1 VEESAFHKIRRTLGG
16 QASLEGALDAL
27 GKEKEEQVLTHVRE
41 FTDLVVRIVDELEAV
56 VRHFAA
62 DEYDDLAQAVTQLD
76 ALESEADDRKEE
88 IADRLAM
95 GGVFSMGRGDL
106 ARLVTSM
113 DRIAN
118 YAVGAADRIA
128 MRPISLPAE
137 LNTMLIHMVQID
149 VEAVRKLHDAVFAM
163 RGDFRESIEIALE
176 VDKIESRAD
185 DVFAAMYRFMFDWD
199 TDYKT
204 FHQLK
209 SIIERLESIADAS
222 AENAELIRHM
232 ALEYMDYR

>member
-1 VEESAFHKIRRTLGG
+1 MSDSAIGKIRRKLAG
-16 QASLEGALDAL
+16 QSSLEGALDAM
-27 GKEKEEQVLTHVRE
+27 GKESEEQVLSRIRE
-41 FTDLVVRIVDELEAV
+41 FTDLVVRIVDELEEV

-62 DEYDDLAQAVTQLD
+62 DQYEDLAESVKGLD
-76 ALESEADDRKEE
+76 AWESQADDRKME
-88 IADRLAM
+88 IADQLAV

-106 ARLVTSM
+106 ARLVTSV

-118 YAVGAADRIA
+118 FAVGAADRIA
-128 MRPISLPAE
+128 MRPISLPPE
-137 LNTMLIHMVQID
+137 LNKMLIEMVKID
-149 VEAVRKLHDAVFAM
+149 VEAVRKLRDAVFAM
-163 RGDFRESIEIALE
+163 RGDFRESIEIAHQ

-185 DVFAAMYRFMFDWD
+185 VVFATMYRFMYDWD
-199 TDYKT
+199 TDFKT

-232 ALEYMDYR
+232 ALEYLDYR

>member
-1 VEESAFHKIRRTLGG
+1 MRKIRKKLGG
-16 QASLEGALDAL
+16 QSSLEGALDAM
-27 GKEKEEQVLTHVRE
+27 GRQREEQVLSRIRE
-41 FTDLVVRIVDELEAV
+41 FTDQVVRIVDELEEV

-62 DEYDDLAQAVTQLD
+62 DEYDDLAAAVVALD
-76 ALESEADDRKEE
+76 ELESRADDGKEE

-95 GGVFSMGRGDL
+95 GGVFFMGRGDL

-128 MRPISLPAE
+128 MRPISLPPE
-137 LNTMLIHMVQID
+137 LNKQLIQMVKID
-149 VEAVRKLHDAVFAM
+149 VEAVRKLRDAVFAM
-163 RGDFRESIEIALE
+163 RGDFRESIEIAQE

-185 DVFAAMYRFMFDWD
+185 EVFASMYRFMFDWD
-199 TDYKT
+199 TDFKT
-204 FHQLK
+204 FHQMK
-209 SIIERLESIADAS
+209 SIIERLESIADAC

-232 ALEYMDYR
+232 ALEYLDFR

>member
-1 VEESAFHKIRRTLGG
+1 MPDSAMRKIRKKLGG
-16 QASLEGALDAL
+16 QSSLEGALDAM
-27 GKEKEEQVLTHVRE
+27 GRQREEQVLSRIRE
-41 FTDLVVRIVDELEAV
+41 FTDQVVRIVDELEEV

-62 DEYDDLAQAVTQLD
+62 DEYDDLAAAVVALD
-76 ALESEADDRKEE
+76 ELESRADDGKEE

-95 GGVFSMGRGDL
+95 GGVFFMGRGDL

-128 MRPISLPAE
+128 MRPISLPSE
-137 LNTMLIHMVQID
+137 FNKQLIQMVKID
-149 VEAVRKLHDAVFAM
+149 VEAVRKLRDAVFAM
-163 RGDFRESIEIALE
+163 RGDFRESIEIAQE

-185 DVFAAMYRFMFDWD
+185 DVFASMYRFMFDWD
-199 TDYKT
+199 TDFKT
-204 FHQLK
+204 FHQMK
-209 SIIERLESIADAS
+209 SIIERLESIADAC

-232 ALEYMDYR
+232 ALEYLDFR

>member
-1 VEESAFHKIRRTLGG
+1 MPDSAMRKIRKKLGG
-16 QASLEGALDAL
+16 QSSLEGALDAM
-27 GKEKEEQVLTHVRE
+27 GKQREEQVLSRIRE
-41 FTDLVVRIVDELEAV
+41 FTDQVVRIVDELEEV

-62 DEYDDLAQAVTQLD
+62 DEYDDLAAAVVALD
-76 ALESEADDRKEE
+76 QLESRADDGKEE

-95 GGVFSMGRGDL
+95 GGVFFMGRGDL

-128 MRPISLPAE
+128 MRPISLPSE
-137 LNTMLIHMVQID
+137 LNKQLIQMVKID
-149 VEAVRKLHDAVFAM
+149 VEAVRKLRDAVFAM
-163 RGDFRESIEIALE
+163 RGDFRESIEIAQE

-185 DVFAAMYRFMFDWD
+185 DVFASMYRFMFDWD
-199 TDYKT
+199 TDFKT
-204 FHQLK
+204 FHQMK
-209 SIIERLESIADAS
+209 SIIERLESIADAC

-232 ALEYMDYR
+232 ALEYLDFR

>member
-1 VEESAFHKIRRTLGG
+1 MRKIRKKLGG
-16 QASLEGALDAL
+16 QSSLEGALDAM
-27 GKEKEEQVLTHVRE
+27 GKQREEQVLSRIRE
-41 FTDLVVRIVDELEAV
+41 FTDQVVRIVDELEEV

-62 DEYDDLAQAVTQLD
+62 DEYDDLAAAVVALD
-76 ALESEADDRKEE
+76 QLESRADDGKEE

-95 GGVFSMGRGDL
+95 GGVFFMGRGDL

-128 MRPISLPAE
+128 MRPISLPSE
-137 LNTMLIHMVQID
+137 LNKQLIQMVKID
-149 VEAVRKLHDAVFAM
+149 VEAVRKLRDAVFAM
-163 RGDFRESIEIALE
+163 RGDFRESIEIAQE

-185 DVFAAMYRFMFDWD
+185 DVFASMYRFMFDWD
-199 TDYKT
+199 TDFKT
-204 FHQLK
+204 FHQMK
-209 SIIERLESIADAS
+209 SIIERLESIADAC

-232 ALEYMDYR
+232 ALEYLDFR

>member
-1 VEESAFHKIRRTLGG
+1 MPDSAMGKIRKRLAG
-16 QASLEGALDAL
+16 QSSLEGALDAM
-27 GKEKEEQVLTHVRE
+27 GKEREEQVLSRIRE
-41 FTDLVVRIVDELEAV
+41 FTDLVVRIVDELEEV

-62 DEYDDLAQAVTQLD
+62 DEYEDLAESVKGLD
-76 ALESEADDRKEE
+76 ALESQADDGKDE
-88 IADRLAM
+88 IADRLAL
-95 GGVFSMGRGDL
+95 GGVFFMGRADL
-106 ARLVTSM
+106 ARLVTSV

-128 MRPISLPAE
+128 MRPISLPPE
-137 LNTMLIHMVQID
+137 LNKMLIQMVKID
-149 VEAVRKLHDAVFAM
+149 VEAVRKLRDAVFAM
-163 RGDFRESIEIALE
+163 RGDFRESIEIAHQ

-185 DVFAAMYRFMFDWD
+185 DVFAAMYRFMYDWD

-204 FHQLK
+204 FHQMK

-232 ALEYMDYR
+232 ALEYLDYR

>member
-1 VEESAFHKIRRTLGG
+1 MPDSAMRKIRKKLAG
-16 QASLEGALDAL
+16 QSSLEGALDAM
-27 GKEKEEQVLTHVRE
+27 GKEREEQVLSHIRE
-41 FTDLVVRIVDELEAV
+41 FTDLVVRIVDELEEA

-62 DEYDDLAQAVTQLD
+62 DEYDDLAVAVVALD
-76 ALESEADDRKEE
+76 ELESRADDGKEE

-95 GGVFSMGRGDL
+95 GGVFFMGRGDL

-128 MRPISLPAE
+128 MRPISLPPE
-137 LNTMLIHMVQID
+137 FNKLLIQMVKID
-149 VEAVRKLHDAVFAM
+149 VEAVRKLRDAVFAM
-163 RGDFRESIEIALE
+163 RGDFRESIGIAQE

-185 DVFAAMYRFMFDWD
+185 DVFAAMYRFMYDWD
-199 TDYKT
+199 TDFKT
-204 FHQLK
+204 FHQMK

-232 ALEYMDYR
+232 ALEYLDYR